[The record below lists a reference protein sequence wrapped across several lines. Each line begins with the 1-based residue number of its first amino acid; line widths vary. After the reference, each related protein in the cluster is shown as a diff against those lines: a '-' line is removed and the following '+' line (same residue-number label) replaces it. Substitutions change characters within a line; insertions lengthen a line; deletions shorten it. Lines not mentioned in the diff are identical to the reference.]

1 MVIEVRFVGHATVA
15 LTSPETKVLTD
26 PLLRTR
32 ISFLRR
38 LQPPPGPT
46 ELPRPDVVLLSH
58 LHQDHT
64 DLPSLRMIGARAE
77 VVAPPGAG
85 AFLTDAGIENV
96 TESMVGDARQVS
108 PDTTITAVPA
118 VHDGSRPPMG
128 PEATAVG
135 YLIEMAGRRIY
146 FAGDTDIFPE
156 MAYLGP
162 VDLALLPV
170 WGWGP
175 NLGPG
180 HMDPAGAAQAAAL
193 IGARAALP
201 IHWGTYF
208 PLGMRQALRG
218 AARFLTEPPLE
229 FARRAA
235 EIAPETHVILLDPG
249 GRCDL
254 WR

>member
-1 MVIEVRFVGHATVA
+1 MRFIGHATISIA
-15 LTSPETKVLTD
+15 TPTTRILTD

-38 LQPPPGPT
+38 LMPPPGPDS
-46 ELPRPDVVLLSH
+46 LPRPDVVLLSH
-58 LHQDHT
+58 LHHDHT
-64 DLPSLRMIGARAE
+64 DLPSLRMLGGRTLVIT
-77 VVAPPGAG
+77 PPGAG
-85 AFLTDAGIENV
+85 EFVAVAGV
-96 TESMVGDARQVS
+96 PRVVESVVDEPIVVA
-108 PDTTITAVPA
+108 PDTVITAVPA
-118 VHDGSRPPMG
+118 VHDGGRTPFG
-128 PEATAVG
+128 PHATAVG
-135 YLIEMAGRRIY
+135 YLIKVADRRIY
-146 FAGDTDIFPE
+146 FAGDTDIFPD

-193 IGARAALP
+193 LSAGTAIP

-208 PLGMRQALRG
+208 PLGMRQALLG
-218 AARFLTEPPLE
+218 AAQFLTDPPRE

-235 EIAPETHVILLDPG
+235 DIAPDTDVLVLEPG
-249 GRCDL
+249 DGCGL
-254 WR
+254 WQ

>member
-1 MVIEVRFVGHATVA
+1 MGVEVRFIGHSTVSIATPA
-15 LTSPETKVLTD
+15 MRILTD

-38 LQPPPGPT
+38 LMPPPGP
-46 ELPRPDVVLLSH
+46 EALPRPDLVLLSH

-64 DLPSLRMIGARAE
+64 DLPSLRMLGARPL
-77 VVAPPGAG
+77 VIAPPGAG
-85 AFLTDAGIENV
+85 DFVAAAG
-96 TESMVGDARQVS
+96 VS
-108 PDTTITAVPA
+108 RVVEAVLDQPILVPPDVVIRAVPA
-118 VHDGSRPPMG
+118 VHDGGRPPFG
-128 PEATAVG
+128 PQATAVG
-135 YLIEMAGRRIY
+135 YLIEFAGRRVY
-146 FAGDTDIFPE
+146 FAGDTDLFPD

-193 IGARAALP
+193 LSAGAAIP

-208 PLGMRQALRG
+208 PLGMRQALLG
-218 AARFLTEPPLE
+218 AARFLTDPPRE
-229 FARRAA
+229 FASRAA
-235 EIAPETHVILLDPG
+235 EVAPDTDVLVLEPG
-249 GRCDL
+249 DGCDL
-254 WR
+254 WQ